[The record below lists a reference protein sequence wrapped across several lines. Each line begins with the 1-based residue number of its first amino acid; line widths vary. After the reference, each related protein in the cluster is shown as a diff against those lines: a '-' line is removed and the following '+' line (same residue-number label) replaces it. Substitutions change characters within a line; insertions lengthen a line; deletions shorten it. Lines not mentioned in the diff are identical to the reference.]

1 MILYK
6 CRIFKLT
13 GCEKMLGILFIK
25 LLVSTI
31 FFSSGISKIINY
43 NNFKN
48 SVKQFSNKF
57 SNINNVLLLSFSSGG
72 VIFLEITSAIYFFVS
87 DSKFICIFLIF
98 MLVVFSLM
106 VIYKLKAKQK
116 IYCNCGGFLGN
127 YIISKEIPIRN
138 FILVLGLL
146 YVLFF
151 PIQNFKFNISEIILL
166 EIVVLFT
173 LYIYS
178 FIKKANLI
186 LNQGK

>member
-1 MILYK
+1 
-6 CRIFKLT
+6 
-13 GCEKMLGILFIK
+13 MLGILFIK
-25 LLVSTI
+25 LLIATI

-48 SVKQFSNKF
+48 SVKQFSN
-57 SNINNVLLLSFSSGG
+57 INNILLLSISSGS
-72 VIFLEITSAIYFFVS
+72 VIFLEITSAIYLLFS
-87 DSKFICIFLIF
+87 DSKFVCIFLIL
-98 MLVVFSLM
+98 MLVVFSLI
-106 VIYKLKAKQK
+106 VIYKLRTKQK

-151 PIQNFKFNISEIILL
+151 PIYIYKFNILEIILL
-166 EIVVLFT
+166 EIVVLFI
-173 LYIYS
+173 LCIYS

-186 LNQGK
+186 IN